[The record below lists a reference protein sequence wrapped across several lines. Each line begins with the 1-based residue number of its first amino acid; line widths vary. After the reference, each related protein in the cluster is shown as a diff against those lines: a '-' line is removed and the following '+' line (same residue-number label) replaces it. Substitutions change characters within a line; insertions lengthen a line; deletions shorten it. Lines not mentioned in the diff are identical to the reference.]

1 MEIQERV
8 RDLFEKYE
16 KDYLKDKFVEELK
29 EIKKILEIMRKSL
42 SKYDDKYMNNGNEY
56 MIYDM
61 GEYRIDEDRWWV
73 FEYEIDIYEEK
84 VNERLKKYE

>member
-8 RDLFEKYE
+8 RDLFE

-61 GEYRIDEDRWWV
+61 GEYIIDEDRWWV